1 MTREKFVTLRRNVPE
16 TIALHQAGNRA
27 VKRAN
32 AGTRRSRWGLGLG
45 SVMTG
50 LALLPAGAGAAELS
64 TGLAKPT
71 AAFAASG
78 ADSPFRVQLAQAR
91 SELQRQADE
100 IFEQLLKDP
109 KNTELTLRYAEA
121 VAKLGNFEAAI
132 SSLERLLLLDRNYP
146 GVRLELAQLYMRLS
160 SYEMARAYLTQAE
173 QEPGVTPEGRARI
186 QRFRAEIDRA
196 ESGSRIA
203 VNVITG
209 LRYQTNQSAEPAG
222 ADIVA
227 GGVPQTLSRVFAGK
241 PGWDLFATASVL
253 HSQELGGKSRWE
265 TNGLIYASQPLSHS
279 WLSVRALEVNTGP
292 RFDIRIGDTSLAAAR
307 PYVVGTEVL
316 LGNRQYLGS
325 PGGGVSFDRPIVEG
339 LNAGAFYEFRAE
351 SFRNTPRVP
360 AATVSNGTVNSF
372 GGALLYR
379 VIENGALGLQTSYA
393 INDTDAKIGSND
405 SLVFRVSYTQTFLLP
420 PDWGVG
426 PLVLTPL
433 LYRIYSWDT
442 VANPVFDPVL
452 KSSTKEWRYGM
463 TAQLGLSDNIA
474 ANLHVI
480 HEDTF
485 GNVPN
490 TRIRNTQGILGVL
503 LAY

>member
-1 MTREKFVTLRRNVPE
+1 MV
-16 TIALHQAGNRA
+16 
-27 VKRAN
+27 
-32 AGTRRSRWGLGLG
+32 AGTAASTAA
-45 SVMTG
+45 V
-50 LALLPAGAGAAELS
+50 GAAELT
-64 TGLAKPT
+64 TGLTKPT
-71 AAFAASG
+71 ALSSG
-78 ADSPFRVQLAQAR
+78 TSRDSPLTVQLAQSR
-91 SELQRQADE
+91 NDLQRQADE
-100 IFEQLLKDP
+100 AFERLLKDP
-109 KNTELTLRYAEA
+109 KNVELTLRYAEA
-121 VAKLGNFEAAI
+121 VAKLGNIEAAI
-132 SSLERLLLLDRNYP
+132 SSFERLLLLDRNYP

-173 QEPGVTPEGRARI
+173 GEPSATPETRARI
-186 QRFRAEIDRA
+186 QRLRAEIDRA
-196 ESGSRIA
+196 ESGSQIA
-203 VNVITG
+203 VNVVTG

-222 ADIVA
+222 SDIIA
-227 GGVPQTLSRVFAGK
+227 GGVPQTLSRIFAGK

-253 HSQELGGKSRWE
+253 HTQEFGNKSRWD
-265 TNGLIYASQPLSHS
+265 TNGLVYASAPLSHS
-279 WLSVRALEVNTGP
+279 WLSVGAIEVNTGP
-292 RFDIRIGDTSLAAAR
+292 RFDLRVGDISLAAAR

-325 PGGGVSFDRPIVEG
+325 AGGGISFDRPIVEG
-339 LNAGAFYEFRAE
+339 LTAGTFYEFRAE
-351 SFRNTPRVP
+351 SFNSTPRVQG
-360 AATVSNGTVNSF
+360 ASIQNGTIDSF

-393 INDTDAKIGSND
+393 INDTDARVGSND
-405 SLVFRVSYTQTFLLP
+405 SLVFRISYTQTFLLP

-433 LYRIYSWDT
+433 LYRIYSWNT

-452 KSSTKEWRYGM
+452 KSSTKEWRYGA

-485 GNVPN
+485 SNLPA
-490 TRIRNTQGILGVL
+490 TRIRNTQAILGLL

>member
-1 MTREKFVTLRRNVPE
+1 MAP
-16 TIALHQAGNRA
+16 IAAEAGELA
-27 VKRAN
+27 
-32 AGTRRSRWGLGLG
+32 SGLG
-45 SVMTG
+45 
-50 LALLPAGAGAAELS
+50 
-64 TGLAKPT
+64 KPT
-71 AAFAASG
+71 ASSFG
-78 ADSPFRVQLAQAR
+78 NPGDSPFRLQVAQAR

-146 GVRLELAQLYMRLS
+146 GVRFELAQLYMRLS

-173 QEPGVTPEGRARI
+173 AEPGVTPEVRARI
-186 QRFRAEIDRA
+186 QRLRAQIDQL
-196 ESGSRIA
+196 ESGSRFA
-203 VNVITG
+203 VNVVTG

-227 GGVPQTLSRVFAGK
+227 GGVPQTLSRIFAGK

-253 HSQELGGKSRWE
+253 HSQDLGGKSRWE
-265 TNGLIYASQPLSHS
+265 TNGLVYASQPLSHS
-279 WLSVRALEVNTGP
+279 WLSVRALEINTGP
-292 RFDIRIGDTSLAAAR
+292 GFDIRVGDTSLAAAR

-316 LGNRQYLGS
+316 LGNRQFLGS
-325 PGGGVSFDRPIVEG
+325 AGGGVSLDRPIVQG

-351 SFRNTPRVP
+351 SFSNTPRVP
-360 AATVSNGTVNSF
+360 VATAANGTINSF

-379 VIENGALGLQTSYA
+379 VIENGALGLQTSYS
-393 INDTDAKIGSND
+393 INDTDAKIGSNN

-426 PLVLTPL
+426 PLVVTPL

-452 KSSTKEWRYGM
+452 KNSTKEWRYGA
-463 TAQLGLSDNIA
+463 TAQLGLTENIA

-485 GNVPN
+485 SNLPA
-490 TRIRNTQGILGVL
+490 TRIRNTQAILGVL